1 MYEFWD
7 TNIVLKFARQNLLHQ
22 TTANV
27 LISVVVEGELEA
39 ISLRNRWGVQKR
51 KSLDTFLSTVPIIE
65 ITSEIAKT
73 YAKIDAYSQGLL
85 DSTPLPKGMS
95 ARNMGKNDLWIA
107 ATALFFNAN
116 LRSGDSDFDHLANLG
131 IKLIKI

>member
-22 TTANV
+22 VTANV

-39 ISLRNRWGVQKR
+39 ISLRNRWGIKKR
-51 KSLDTFLSTVPIIE
+51 QSLDVFLSTVPIIE
-65 ITSEIAKT
+65 ITSEISKT

-85 DSTPLPKGMS
+85 DGIPLPKGMS

-116 LRSGDSDFDHLANLG
+116 LHSDDGDFEHLTNLG